1 MRDKPQRPPI
11 TVAVVEDHPEF
22 RDALCQ
28 ALSASVEFR
37 ILAVCKDLPAGQSLL
52 EHKCPDVL
60 LVDLGLPSG
69 SGLKLIRLA
78 QTYWPGRCTSAVLTV
93 TGNEEHLLT
102 AVAAGAKGY
111 LFKSDQPVD
120 WVRTVRTLS
129 RGQSPLHAALAHSF
143 LQRSRTVPA
152 DEEHTPST
160 EAAWC
165 PVELDIQTHALLLH
179 VAAGYT
185 GAEAAARLNLH
196 PEEAGLRIRSVYDR
210 LLQPGPCLS
219 PRELELLRLLNKGF
233 AFKKCAELMG
243 VGESTTKTQA
253 ARAYEKLGASN
264 LQMALYEARQAGLI
278 T

>member
-1 MRDKPQRPPI
+1 M
-11 TVAVVEDHPEF
+11 
-22 RDALCQ
+22 
-28 ALSASVEFR
+28 
-37 ILAVCKDLPAGQSLL
+37 
-52 EHKCPDVL
+52 
-60 LVDLGLPSG
+60 
-69 SGLKLIRLA
+69 
-78 QTYWPGRCTSAVLTV
+78 
-93 TGNEEHLLT
+93 
-102 AVAAGAKGY
+102 
-111 LFKSDQPVD
+111 
-120 WVRTVRTLS
+120 
-129 RGQSPLHAALAHSF
+129 
-143 LQRSRTVPA
+143 
-152 DEEHTPST
+152 
-160 EAAWC
+160 C

-185 GAEAAARLNLH
+185 GTEAAARLNLH

-243 VGESTTKTQA
+243 VSESTTKTQA